1 MLTPKQE
8 KFAQE
13 VASGKSQSDAY
24 RSSFNVRAGTKIDT
38 INNNAYKLMANG
50 EITTRID
57 ELKEAAAKRVVITL
71 ESHLEDLQKL
81 RNMAVKDGK
90 WAAAVSAEIARGKA
104 AGVYVDKLEI
114 TGKDGG
120 AIQHSTVTAEEI
132 AKAINNGVTDK
143 F

>member
-13 VASGKSQSDAY
+13 VASGKSQADAY
-24 RSSFNVRAGTKIDT
+24 RAAFNVRPNTKPET
-38 INNNAYKLMANG
+38 IVQSASKIMANPNVS
-50 EITTRID
+50 TRVD
-57 ELKEAAAKRVVITL
+57 ELREVAAKKAVITL

-90 WAAAVSAEIARGKA
+90 WSAAVAAEIARGKA
-104 AGVYVDKLEI
+104 AGVYVDKVEI